1 MARTR
6 TTKTVAQRID
16 LNYFK
21 RATPFKRAKLWLAI
35 LAPAAA
41 VVWTGWH
48 FFGGDQRVY
57 SSGRLSEAHAVLEK
71 QCVACHVQQAGR
83 FSAKA
88 KDAACL
94 GCHDGPQHHPFDKE
108 MNCSDCHLE
117 HRGRNAVSS
126 VATAGC
132 ALCHSRLSRP
142 TWGHIVDFGNSH
154 PEFAGLRG
162 ASGGPGK
169 DPGTIRLNHA
179 LHMKAIRRAPNG
191 PLVQLECSD
200 CHRPSATNDLDWKYG
215 DKNYAAAMVT
225 YTAVE
230 SFEPGGTR
238 GLPTKHP
245 WSDRQLMAPV
255 KFANACAGC
264 HLLTFDKRFDEGVPH
279 DRPDVVHDF
288 LVKKFSAYISAHPG
302 ELREAWDPE
311 RNLTDRAEG
320 PGARVVPAG
329 QWVAEHVAVAEELL
343 WHKTCA
349 QCHAITATPLQDVKI
364 ARWDAESPVPAR
376 APRGDASDGN
386 EKLPRIAAA
395 RTTLQW
401 LPHAKFDHDAHTGFS
416 CTGCHPNALK
426 STESSDLLIPGIAV
440 CQKCHADGPGYTSAK
455 CSECHTY
462 HDWSKRKEV
471 NPTFTLPAQLRGGQ

>member
-1 MARTR
+1 
-6 TTKTVAQRID
+6 
-16 LNYFK
+16 
-21 RATPFKRAKLWLAI
+21 
-35 LAPAAA
+35 
-41 VVWTGWH
+41 
-48 FFGGDQRVY
+48 
-57 SSGRLSEAHAVLEK
+57 
-71 QCVACHVQQAGR
+71 
-83 FSAKA
+83 
-88 KDAACL
+88 
-94 GCHDGPQHHPFDKE
+94 
-108 MNCSDCHLE
+108 
-117 HRGRNAVSS
+117 
-126 VATAGC
+126 
-132 ALCHSRLSRP
+132 
-142 TWGHIVDFGNSH
+142 
-154 PEFAGLRG
+154 
-162 ASGGPGK
+162 
-169 DPGTIRLNHA
+169 
-179 LHMKAIRRAPNG
+179 
-191 PLVQLECSD
+191 
-200 CHRPSATNDLDWKYG
+200 
-215 DKNYAAAMVT
+215 
-225 YTAVE
+225 
-230 SFEPGGTR
+230 
-238 GLPTKHP
+238 
-245 WSDRQLMAPV
+245 MAPV

-329 QWVAEHVAVAEELL
+329 QWVAEHVAVAKELL

-440 CQKCHADGPGYTSAK
+440 CQKCHADGPGYASAK